1 MLAYLFA
8 LLRLRLH
15 HGASGLQ
22 IEVGLVVVVVVV
34 VAVICICSGFND
46 LGARPIEFLGL
57 AVELG

>member
-22 IEVGLVVVVVVV
+22 TEVGLVVVVI
-34 VAVICICSGFND
+34 VICICGGFND